1 MSLAE
6 MRATLRELRKDAVKP
21 VSRMRKSDI
30 SAEIQRLKL
39 GREETPPVASI
50 SSAPAK
56 MQRSAVTSI
65 KKAKELEFPV
75 VPVEHHSK
83 KHSKTEE
90 KKHSSDKH
98 DKMAKVR
105 EMKGKGKMMKEEG
118 KSAKPTKK
126 KTKMVEV
133 TDSEED

>member
-6 MRATLRELRKDAVKP
+6 MRATRRELRKDAVKP

-30 SAEIQRLKL
+30 SAEIQRLQL

-75 VPVEHHSK
+75 VPVEHHS
-83 KHSKTEE
+83 

>member
-83 KHSKTEE
+83 KHS
-90 KKHSSDKH
+90 SDKH

-118 KSAKPTKK
+118 KMMKSAKPTKK

>member
-30 SAEIQRLKL
+30 SAEIQRLQL

-75 VPVEHHSK
+75 VPVEHHS
-83 KHSKTEE
+83 